1 MNARW
6 PVAVVLLALAALAAY
21 RWLPQRGSAD
31 APAGGP
37 PVASATKGS
46 SGGNGQAVS
55 VSVFAALQRDVPVTI
70 EAAGTVVSLDTVDV
84 RPQVSGT
91 VAEAVVREGQFVRRG
106 DVLFRLDDRADRA
119 NLEKARAQLL
129 RDRALLADLRRQHAR
144 AQDLRAQNF
153 IAQSALDTVR
163 AQFES
168 QQAAVAASVAAVR
181 SAEVA
186 LSYGT
191 ITAPLSG
198 RAGAVGIYR
207 GSLVQSAGNALVTI
221 SRIDPIGVA
230 FTVPEAQLDAVLQA
244 SGLRRGVAPAAAHDA
259 RRPAAP
265 AAAARTA
272 AAAASSAGGGTTLG
286 TILVSL
292 PDAERRGTAAE
303 IVGRIT
309 FVDNAVDTSTGTIRV
324 KGELPNADHR
334 LWPGQYVSVRMTL
347 RTLVGAIVIPQSALI
362 VRGNERSV
370 YVVKADGTVE
380 PRAVQPRYNAGELLA
395 IDGLHAGDKVVVEG
409 KQDLRPGSTVH
420 ATPYLPAARDPA
432 SPREQPAARV
442 PPSHTGASGAA
453 SGASGAATG
462 AGVRSGAGAS
472 L

>member
-6 PVAVVLLALAALAAY
+6 PIAAVAVAIAALAAY
-21 RWLPQRGSAD
+21 RWLPPRGA
-31 APAGGP
+31 AEPATSIAGAKGGA
-37 PVASATKGS
+37 V
-46 SGGNGQAVS
+46 GNGHAIAVS
-55 VSVFAALQRDVPVTI
+55 VFDAQQRDVPVTV

-84 RPQVSGT
+84 RPQVAGT

-129 RDRALLADLRRQHAR
+129 RDRALLADLQRQYTR
-144 AQDLRAQNF
+144 AQDLRAQSF

-168 QQAAVAASVAAVR
+168 QQAAVSASVAAVR
-181 SAEVA
+181 AAEVA
-186 LSYGT
+186 LSYDT

-198 RAGAVGIYR
+198 RAGAVAIFR
-207 GSLVQSAGNALVTI
+207 GSLVQPAGSPLVTI
-221 SRIDPIGVA
+221 SKIDPIGVA

-244 SGLRRGVAPAAAHDA
+244 SGLRRGAARRADGGPRQQPAARAPAA
-259 RRPAAP
+259 RTPAP
-265 AAAARTA
+265 AA
-272 AAAASSAGGGTTLG
+272 SAIGSGA
-286 TILVSL
+286 ILVSL
-292 PDAERRGTAAE
+292 PDAERPRGTAAAA
-303 IVGRIT
+303 IAGRIT

-324 KGELPNADHR
+324 KGELPNAEHR

-347 RTLVGAIVIPQSALI
+347 RTLVGAIVVPQSALI

-380 PRAVQPRYNAGELLA
+380 PRSVHTRHDAGEFA
-395 IDGLHAGDKVVVEG
+395 VVDGLRAGDKVVVEG
-409 KQDLRPGSTVH
+409 KQDLRPGSAVQT
-420 ATPYLPAARDPA
+420 TPYRSSATDRAAAPAPHPRPA
-432 SPREQPAARV
+432 
-442 PPSHTGASGAA
+442 ASGAA
-453 SGASGAATG
+453 NGAGGRASG
-462 AGVRSGAGAS
+462 GAS